1 MDVIFD
7 LGGVVVEWQPQA
19 ICAQAFAD
27 PAQQATALEHIIG
40 HPDWLEL
47 DRGTLERD
55 EAIRRATA
63 RTGWEPALVQA
74 FFDGVPATLRL
85 KPDTVDLMQ
94 RLHAGG
100 HRLFCLSNMPH
111 HSLAYLEQAYTFWDL
126 FSARVISC
134 QVGMCKPEPGIY
146 AHLLRHGA
154 IEPAQAVFIDDMQAN
169 VDAAAAFGIHPLR
182 FENAAQCEAALT
194 AWIAAQAARA

>member
-1 MDVIFD
+1 MNLIFD

-19 ICAQAFAD
+19 ICAEAFAN
-27 PAQQATALEHIIG
+27 PAHQATALEHIIG

-47 DRGTLERD
+47 DRGTLARD
-55 EAIRRATA
+55 AAIRRASA
-63 RTGWEPALVQA
+63 RTGWDHAVVED
-74 FFDGVPATLRL
+74 FFDHVPETLRL

-94 RLHAGG
+94 RLHEAG

-111 HSLAYLEQAYTFWDL
+111 HSLAYLERAYTFWDV

-146 AHLLRHGA
+146 AHLLRHCA
-154 IEPAQAVFIDDMQAN
+154 IDATQSIFIDDMQAN

-182 FENAAQCEAALT
+182 FEDAAQCEAALT
-194 AWIAAQAARA
+194 AWMAAQTAGA